1 MISNVPEEISY
12 EIKANKVRFI
22 LNGVSTNWMG
32 EDDLFIK
39 RIDRDNLNK
48 IFLTQ
53 HLAKEI
59 EIKNVLDEGIG
70 FLKSDKYSK
79 AIENLDEVLFYDPE
93 HGEALIN
100 KSFSLRG
107 QKHFVKAL
115 RHYKLAVKC
124 EGSLED
130 IEYYKSLL
138 KQANDERADFP
149 KLKSN
154 IYAGDEHFSKGDY
167 ESAVDSYN
175 RALSNPSKFKDKIL
189 SKLLNKKATALL
201 KLNKYDEA
209 LACFKES
216 QIAGAN
222 DYASFGQGL
231 CEHELGLQLND
242 EFKNKLNI
250 TKKQMLKQAK
260 ILNEFGYFAESLII
274 CDYLCRNHFKIDD
287 FYMKL
292 LNVRRYAMNA
302 LDMDLT
308 KIDAIINQIGK

>member
-222 DYASFGQGL
+222 DYASFGRGL

-260 ILNEFGYFAESLII
+260 ILNESGYFAESLII
-274 CDYLCRNHFKIDD
+274 CDYLCINHFKIDD
-287 FYMKL
+287 FYLKL

-302 LDMDLT
+302 MDMDLT

>member
-39 RIDRDNLNK
+39 RIDKDNLNN

-167 ESAVDSYN
+167 ESAVESYN

-201 KLNKYDEA
+201 KLNEYDEA

-216 QIAGAN
+216 QIAGAD
-222 DYASFGQGL
+222 DYATFGRGL

-250 TKKQMLKQAK
+250 TKKQMLNQAQ
-260 ILNEFGYFAESLII
+260 ILNDSGYFAESLII
-274 CDYLCRNHFKIDD
+274 CDYLCRNHFKIND
-287 FYMKL
+287 FYLKL
-292 LNVRRYAMNA
+292 LNARRNAMNA
-302 LDMDLT
+302 RDMDLT

>member
-22 LNGVSTNWMG
+22 LNGFSTNWMG

-39 RIDRDNLNK
+39 RIDRDNLNT

-154 IYAGDEHFSKGDY
+154 IYTGDEHFSKGDY

-231 CEHELGLQLND
+231 CEHELDLQLND

-260 ILNEFGYFAESLII
+260 ILNESGYFVESLII

-308 KIDAIINQIGK
+308 KIDAIINQIVK